1 MRGVRQAVLISSLM
15 ALGAGAG
22 LAQSGDRP
30 FRGATVRQV
39 WADRRT
45 DLLGAP
51 SLDGRY
57 LAFVD
62 WETGDLAVRDLATGQ
77 NYRLTN
83 KGSWRDSAEYAY
95 FSVISPDSRQVAY
108 AWFNE
113 QKFYEL
119 RVVSIEDTRPP
130 LLFPTSEVGAGGPP
144 GPLLSRP
151 GVALP
156 RNPGVRG
163 STPRV
168 LCRGDEV
175 QFIKP
180 TFWSMD
186 GKYIL
191 ALVFGKKILNQIVLF
206 STADGSMKTLKTP
219 FWIYPKMM
227 GMSPDGRWIVYSLNQ
242 EPPYIQHDI
251 FLLSTDGTQ
260 DIPLVEHP
268 ANDVFPVWAPDGKS
282 ILFTSNR
289 SGTLDVWGIP
299 MADAKAQGPP
309 VMVKKDIGRFLP
321 LGFTRKGS
329 FYYGLRTGTE
339 DAYVASLDPATGK
352 VLEPPKPVSK
362 LLVNVNRSPDWSP
375 DGRQLAFLSRVDT
388 ENHGVEMRVVTIQ
401 SAETGEER
409 QFGVPKLGYLDWL
422 RWSPDGRSFLVGG
435 SDTNN
440 NFGGLYQVDAESGQ
454 VTALVQGAFAPPRGF
469 QGVWSR
475 DGKAVFYLH
484 EDMRQTYTSMRF
496 RNLENGQ
503 EQILHQTAPH
513 WRHNNLAL
521 SPDGRFLAFGLSDGN
536 RTQAKVLLVIP
547 APGGEAR
554 EVLKLNH
561 ESLSGVAWTR
571 DGSHLL
577 FSRAGKGKPE
587 LCRIPARGGEPRSLG
602 LAANENARVSFHP
615 DGRRIAYTAG
625 ETSTE
630 VWVMEDFLPASRASR

>member
-1 MRGVRQAVLISSLM
+1 MRGVCQAVLISSLM
-15 ALGAGAG
+15 APGAGTA
-22 LAQSGDRP
+22 LAQSGGQV
-30 FRGATVRQV
+30 FREATVRQV

-57 LAFVD
+57 LSFVD

-77 NYRLTN
+77 NYRLTD

-95 FSVISPDSRQVAY
+95 FSVVSPDSRQVAY

-113 QKFYEL
+113 EKFYEL
-119 RVVSIEDTRPP
+119 RVVGIEDSRPP
-130 LLFPTSEVGAGGPP
+130 LLFPSSDVGAGGPP
-144 GPLLSRP
+144 GPLWSRP
-151 GVALP
+151 GIGPP
-156 RNPGVRG
+156 RNAGVRG
-163 STPRV
+163 SPPRV
-168 LCRGDEV
+168 LHRSDEI

-186 GKYIL
+186 GRYIL

-206 STADGSMKTLKTP
+206 SADDGSVKILKTP

-251 FLLSTDGTQ
+251 YLLSTDGTQ

-268 ANDVFPVWAPDGKS
+268 ANDVFPIWAPDGKS

-289 SGTLDVWGIP
+289 TGTLDVLVIP

-309 VMVKKDIGRFLP
+309 VLVKKDIGRFLP
-321 LGFTRKGS
+321 LGFTRKGA

-339 DAYVASLDPATGK
+339 DAYLASLDPATGK

-375 DGRQLAFLSRVDT
+375 DGKQLAFLSRVDT
-388 ENHGVEMRVVTIQ
+388 ENHGVEMRVITIQ
-401 SAETGEER
+401 SSETGEER

-435 SDTNN
+435 SDTVN
-440 NFGGLYQVDAESGQ
+440 NFGGLYRVDAETGHA
-454 VTALVQGAFAPPRGF
+454 TALVQGQFAPPRGF

-475 DGKAVFYLH
+475 DGKALFYVH
-484 EDMRQTYTSMRF
+484 EDMRETSTTIRF
-496 RNLENGQ
+496 RDLETGQ
-503 EQILHQTAPH
+503 ERKLHQAAEH

-521 SPDGRFLAFGLSDGN
+521 SPDGQSLAFGLSDGN
-536 RTQAKVLLVIP
+536 RTQATVLLVIP
-547 APGGEAR
+547 AAGGDPR
-554 EVLKLNH
+554 EILKLKK

-571 DGSHLL
+571 DGDHLL

-587 LCRIPARGGEPRSLG
+587 LWRIPAQGGEPKSLG
-602 LAANENARVSFHP
+602 LAANENARISFHP
-615 DGRRIAYTAG
+615 DGRRIAFTAG
-625 ETSTE
+625 ETNTE
-630 VWVMEDFLPASRASR
+630 VWVMENFLPESRAAR

>member
-1 MRGVRQAVLISSLM
+1 MSRVCQAVLISAM
-15 ALGAGAG
+15 TAFGAGGG
-22 LAQSGDRP
+22 LGQSGDQR
-30 FRGATVRQV
+30 FREAEVRQV
-39 WADRRT
+39 WADRHT

-57 LAFVD
+57 LSFVD

-83 KGSWRDSAEYAY
+83 KGSWRDSAECAY
-95 FSVISPDSRQVAY
+95 FSVFSPDSRQVAY

-113 QKFYEL
+113 KKFYEL

-130 LLFPTSEVGAGGPP
+130 LLYPSSEWGAGRPP
-144 GPLLSRP
+144 GPLWSRLELGP
-151 GVALP
+151 LL
-156 RNPGVRG
+156 NPGVHG

-168 LCRGDEV
+168 LYRSDEV

-191 ALVFGKKILNQIVLF
+191 ALVFGRKILNQIVLF
-206 STADGSMKTLKTP
+206 SAADGSVKILKTP

-251 FLLSTDGTQ
+251 YLLSTDGTQ

-268 ANDVFPVWAPDGKS
+268 ANDQFPIWAPDGKS
-282 ILFTSNR
+282 ILFTSDR
-289 SGTLDVWGIP
+289 SGTMGVWVIP

-321 LGFTRKGS
+321 LGFSRKGS

-352 VLEPPKPVSK
+352 VLESPRPVSK
-362 LLVNVNRSPDWSP
+362 LLAGINRSPDWSL
-375 DGRQLAFLSRVDT
+375 DGKQLAFLSHVDT
-388 ENHGVEMRVVTIQ
+388 ENHGVEMRVVTVQ

-435 SDTNN
+435 ADTVN
-440 NFGGLYQVDAESGQ
+440 NFGGLYRVDAETGQ
-454 VTALVQGAFAPPRGF
+454 ETPLVQGEFAPPRGF

-475 DGKAVFYLH
+475 DGNALFYVH
-484 EDMRQTYTSMRF
+484 EDMRETSTSIRF
-496 RNLENGQ
+496 RDLETGQ
-503 EQILHQTAPH
+503 ERTLHQTAAH

-521 SPDGRFLAFGLSDGN
+521 SPDGRLLAFGLSDGN
-536 RTQAKVLLVIP
+536 RTQATVLLVLP
-547 APGGEAR
+547 AAGGEPR
-554 EVLKLNH
+554 EILKLKK
-561 ESLSGVAWTR
+561 ESLSGVTWTR
-571 DGSHLL
+571 DGSYLL

-587 LCRIPARGGEPRSLG
+587 LWRIPAQGGEAKSLG
-602 LAANENARVSFHP
+602 LASDENARISFHP
-615 DGRRIAYTAG
+615 DGRRIAFTAG
-625 ETSTE
+625 ETNAE
-630 VWVMEDFLPASRASR
+630 VWVMENFLPPPEAAR